1 MGTEKKGGR
10 KMERLKPAI
19 VFLLL
24 KILIL
29 GATIPTVDTYLDLGL
44 CWNLYMGGHYLWSFA
59 ILLPVLLC
67 FVFTSFAFCQFP
79 FQLSY
84 HQYIGIP
91 ALILQVWPQYVCLSI
106 AYEVLS
112 GKEGWRTKWEYYS
125 RNISTLEPFLE
136 SSVQLVIKL
145 CIWTFFAQHIPD
157 ICHFFYMGKIF
168 GE

>member
-1 MGTEKKGGR
+1 
-10 KMERLKPAI
+10 MERLKPAI

-44 CWNLYMGGHYLWSFA
+44 CWNLYMGGHYIWSLA

-67 FVFTSFAFCQFP
+67 FVFTSVAFYQFP

-91 ALILQVWPQYVCLSI
+91 ALILQVLHTSHYSCLKEQYFRYGLNTFAYPLPMRSSLERKAGGPSGSTTPGTSPLS
-106 AYEVLS
+106 S
-112 GKEGWRTKWEYYS
+112 PSWRAARS
-125 RNISTLEPFLE
+125 L
-136 SSVQLVIKL
+136 
-145 CIWTFFAQHIPD
+145 
-157 ICHFFYMGKIF
+157 
-168 GE
+168 